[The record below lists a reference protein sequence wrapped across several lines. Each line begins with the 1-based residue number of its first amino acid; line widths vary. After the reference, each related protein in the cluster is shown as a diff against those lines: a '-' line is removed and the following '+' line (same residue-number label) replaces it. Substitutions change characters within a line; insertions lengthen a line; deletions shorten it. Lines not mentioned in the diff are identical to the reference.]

1 VIDDILADAR
11 NRMNKSVEAMKL
23 DLVRIRTGRASTALL
38 DHLLVDYYGTP
49 TPLNQAA
56 GVSVADSRTLA
67 VQPWEKAMIPIVE
80 KAIMES
86 NLGLNPMTAGETI
99 RIPIPPLTEERR
111 KEMTRVVRNEG
122 ESGRVSIRNI
132 RRDANTHLKELLK
145 EKDVSEDDEKK
156 AQSLVQTLTD
166 DAVAKIDQIVAE
178 KEAEVMEV

>member
-1 VIDDILADAR
+1 MIDDILADAR

>member
-1 VIDDILADAR
+1 MTDNILADAKS
-11 NRMNKSVEAMKL
+11 RMSKSVEAMKL
-23 DLVRIRTGRASTALL
+23 ELVRIRTGRASTALL
-38 DHLLVDYYGTP
+38 DHLMVDYYGTP

-99 RIPIPPLTEERR
+99 RIPLPPLTEERR
-111 KEMTRVVRNEG
+111 KEMTKVVRNEG
-122 ESGRVSIRNI
+122 ESGRISIRNI

-145 EKDVSEDDEKK
+145 KKEINEDDEKK
-156 AQSLVQTLTD
+156 AQSQVQELTN
-166 DAVAKIDQIVAE
+166 DAVAKIDQAVAQ

>member
-11 NRMNKSVEAMKL
+11 NRMSKSVEAMKL
-23 DLVRIRTGRASTALL
+23 ELVRIRTGRASTALL
-38 DHLLVDYYGTP
+38 DHLMVDYYGTP

-132 RRDANTHLKELLK
+132 RRDANTHLKDLLK
-145 EKDVSEDDEKK
+145 EKEINEDDEKK
-156 AQSLVQTLTD
+156 AQSQVQTLTD
-166 DAVAKIDQIVAE
+166 EAVAKIDQIVAE

>member
-1 VIDDILADAR
+1 MIDDILADAR

-23 DLVRIRTGRASTALL
+23 ELVRIRTGRASTALL
-38 DHLLVDYYGTP
+38 DHLMVDYYGTP

-86 NLGLNPMTAGETI
+86 NMGLNPMTAGETI
-99 RIPIPPLTEERR
+99 RIPIPPLNEERR

-132 RRDANTHLKELLK
+132 RRDANTHLKDLLK
-145 EKDVSEDDEKK
+145 EKEINEDDEKK
-156 AQSLVQTLTD
+156 AQSQVQTLTD

>member
-1 VIDDILADAR
+1 VTDNILADAKS
-11 NRMNKSVEAMKL
+11 RMSKSVEAMKL
-23 DLVRIRTGRASTALL
+23 ELVRIRTGRASTALL
-38 DHLLVDYYGTP
+38 DHLMVDYYGTP

-99 RIPIPPLTEERR
+99 RIPLPPLTEERR
-111 KEMTRVVRNEG
+111 KEMTKVVRNEG
-122 ESGRVSIRNI
+122 ESGRISIRNI

-145 EKDVSEDDEKK
+145 KKEINEDDEKK
-156 AQSLVQTLTD
+156 AQSQVQELTN
-166 DAVAKIDQIVAE
+166 DAVAKIDQAVAQ

>member
-1 VIDDILADAR
+1 VTDNILADAKS
-11 NRMNKSVEAMKL
+11 RMGKSVEAMKL
-23 DLVRIRTGRASTALL
+23 ELVRIRTGRASTALL
-38 DHLLVDYYGTP
+38 DHLMVDYYGTP

-99 RIPIPPLTEERR
+99 RIPLPPLTEERR
-111 KEMTRVVRNEG
+111 KEMTKVVRNEG
-122 ESGRVSIRNI
+122 ESGRISIRNI

-145 EKDVSEDDEKK
+145 KKEINEDDEKK
-156 AQSLVQTLTD
+156 AQSQVQELTN
-166 DAVAKIDQIVAE
+166 DAVAKIDQAVAQ

>member
-1 VIDDILADAR
+1 MTDNILADAKS
-11 NRMNKSVEAMKL
+11 RMGKSVEAMKL
-23 DLVRIRTGRASTALL
+23 ELVRIRTGRASTALL
-38 DHLLVDYYGTP
+38 DHLMVDYYGTP

-99 RIPIPPLTEERR
+99 RIPLPPLTEERR
-111 KEMTRVVRNEG
+111 KEMTKVVRNEG
-122 ESGRVSIRNI
+122 ESGRISIRNI

-145 EKDVSEDDEKK
+145 KKEINEDDEKK
-156 AQSLVQTLTD
+156 AQSQVQELTN
-166 DAVAKIDQIVAE
+166 DAVAKIDQAVAQ